1 MIDGAT
7 GGDPLG
13 SVPRQVRSPAELAR
27 AGQQAKQNLAR
38 FVSARQTKRGRA
50 EEGPELHVRTRAEI
64 LAARREEAKK
74 ERAAAGIAVN
84 ETPVVMNETPVA
96 VNETPVA
103 VNETPVAMN
112 ETPVAPSQRT
122 EQTQEEKEEK
132 EEKEEVNQVKENNN
146 NNNEEEGENDNDN
159 EEEEEEEED
168 EEDQTADS
176 DGDVERVD

>member
-96 VNETPVA
+96 VNETPV
-103 VNETPVAMN
+103 VMN

-132 EEKEEVNQVKENNN
+132 EEVNQVKENNN
-146 NNNEEEGENDNDN
+146 NNEEEGEGENDND
-159 EEEEEEEED
+159 EEEEEDED